1 MKDAVN
7 DVKRRRHRT
16 LVLQTVVVVGV
27 GGDMTCSLMNR
38 RRCVTS
44 VEHGDVLLI

>member
-16 LVLQTVVVVGV
+16 LVLQTVVVVVV
-27 GGDMTCSLMNR
+27 GGDMACSLMHR
-38 RRCVTS
+38 RRCFTS

>member
-1 MKDAVN
+1 MN

-16 LVLQTVVVVGV
+16 LVLQTVVVVV
-27 GGDMTCSLMNR
+27 GGDMACSLMHR
-38 RRCVTS
+38 RRCFTS